1 MQQFDAATTSNRPM
15 IPNAVI
21 KLIARFLVAINWPVR
36 PGSLA
41 EPLGGF
47 EMVVERE
54 CFACGSSERLI
65 AGPGDLAF
73 CHRCTTLADTAGA
86 IAYSGPCAFCDTQIG
101 RRIGF
106 INRRTLT
113 APVVTNG
120 LAVCNE
126 CLALL
131 KDIVA
136 EGAPHDT

>member
-1 MQQFDAATTSNRPM
+1 M
-15 IPNAVI
+15 IPNAVT
-21 KLIARFLVAINWPVR
+21 KVIARFLVAINWPVR
-36 PGSLA
+36 PGGA
-41 EPLGGF
+41 AKALGGY
-47 EMVVERE
+47 EMDLERE
-54 CFACGSSERLI
+54 CFACGSSKRLV
-65 AGPGDLAF
+65 AGPRDLAF
-73 CHRCTTLADTAGA
+73 CYRCTTAADVDNA
-86 IAYSGPCAFCDTQIG
+86 IEYSGPCAFCDTPVG

-136 EGAPHDT
+136 EKGWSHDP